1 MRALIAIDG
10 SPASCIV
17 QEEVVA
23 RPWPLGTEIR
33 LVHVVDPGVYPLP
46 LALVSLALKSAQEA
60 LQRTAEV
67 LSNNPGFRVST
78 FVTEGHPAKGIVEVA
93 EMWSADFIFMGS
105 RGFGP
110 IGRFLLGSTVSAVLH
125 EAPCAVEIV
134 RGRRR
139 DQPPRPNHARRILLA
154 TDGSSCSQR
163 AVESVA
169 GRPWPAGSFIRVISV
184 PVFAGPRMETSYL
197 DVDAWEEL
205 RCTATTEANRAMDA
219 ALAQLK
225 ETALTADGTVP
236 TGLEGHRACI
246 LDEAERWKA
255 DLIVAGSHGRRS
267 LDRFLLGSVSQAL
280 ALYAP
285 CSVEVVREKRVQ
297 ETKDSFIGKV
307 KAPVG
312 LAEIVGGG
320 V

>member
-1 MRALIAIDG
+1 MRILIATDG
-10 SPASCIV
+10 SPASCSV
-17 QEEVVA
+17 QEEVAA

-33 LVHVVDPGVYPLP
+33 LLHVVDPAAYPLP
-46 LALVSLALKSAQEA
+46 ISLVLKSAQES
-60 LQRTAEV
+60 LQQAAEV
-67 LSNNPGFRVST
+67 LSNTNPGFSVST
-78 FVTEGHPAKGIVEVA
+78 FVTEGHPAKSIVEVA
-93 EMWSADFIFMGS
+93 EIWSADFIFLGS

-134 RGRRR
+134 RARRP
-139 DQPPRPNHARRILLA
+139 DQSPRSNQARRILLA
-154 TDGSSCSQR
+154 TDGSNCSQR

-169 GRPWPAGSFIRVISV
+169 GRPWPIGSAVRAISV

-197 DVDAWEEL
+197 DADAWEEL
-205 RCTATTEANRAMDA
+205 RSSATTEANRAVDA
-219 ALAQLK
+219 ALARLK

-236 TGLEGHRACI
+236 AGLEGPRACI

-255 DLIVAGSHGRRS
+255 DLIVAGSHDRRR
-267 LDRFLLGSVSQAL
+267 LDRFLLGSVSEAL

-285 CSVEVVREKRVQ
+285 CSVEVVREKRVHK
-297 ETKDSFIGKV
+297 TKDSFTGEAKD
-307 KAPVG
+307 PVG
-312 LAEIVGGG
+312 LVEAVSGG

>member
-1 MRALIAIDG
+1 MRVLIATDG

-33 LVHVVDPGVYPLP
+33 LLHVVDPAGYPLP
-46 LALVSLALKSAQEA
+46 LSLISLALKSAQEA
-60 LQRTAEV
+60 LQRSAEV
-67 LSNNPGFRVST
+67 LSNNPGVSVST
-78 FVTEGHPAKGIVEVA
+78 FVTEGHPAKSIVEVA

-134 RGRRR
+134 RVRRP
-139 DQPPRPNHARRILLA
+139 DQSPRSNQARRILLA

-169 GRPWPAGSFIRVISV
+169 GRPWPIGSAVRVISV

-197 DVDAWEEL
+197 DADAWEEL
-205 RCTATTEANRAMDA
+205 RGSATAEANRA
-219 ALAQLK
+219 
-225 ETALTADGTVP
+225 
-236 TGLEGHRACI
+236 
-246 LDEAERWKA
+246 
-255 DLIVAGSHGRRS
+255 
-267 LDRFLLGSVSQAL
+267 
-280 ALYAP
+280 
-285 CSVEVVREKRVQ
+285 
-297 ETKDSFIGKV
+297 
-307 KAPVG
+307 VG
-312 LAEIVGGG
+312 AVL
-320 V
+320 